1 MYEFLEKVS
10 NLGPNVF
17 ACLLAIT
24 GREAFAVLEKP
35 GGFRQGGLRQKAQ
48 GPGYHL
54 VPRGAPGFISWS
66 VGRVTERGFLLSE
79 SAYFLCR
86 TALARHTLQA

>member
-48 GPGYHL
+48 GPGYQ
-54 VPRGAPGFISWS
+54 
-66 VGRVTERGFLLSE
+66 LLP
-79 SAYFLCR
+79 
-86 TALARHTLQA
+86 